1 MKNTVQNNWHI
12 EYHQLST
19 LSVKIRMGYF
29 KETDACPFAGN
40 VLYLP
45 GLSDSMLNHQPLF
58 SCLSHAG
65 FRVISFDYMGQGG
78 SQGSMNNTRIISG
91 RPENTISF
99 LANIAWDKFK
109 TGSND
114 EKSIIGWSTGGL
126 AAYEMAHR
134 KSANKIV
141 MLAPGLGIKP
151 LMSGHVK
158 TSEKIL
164 VSDAFANRHSPHI
177 DPIKPASPLLVPA
190 FSLHLLN
197 ISLKASKWKIDPSVQ
212 GMVLLS
218 STHDTYV
225 SPEKT
230 RKIIQ
235 KNAPHFHIK
244 QYDNAFHELDNEA
257 PEIRHDM
264 HRDIARFL
272 MK

>member
-1 MKNTVQNNWHI
+1 MNNTTHTNWHI
-12 EYHQLST
+12 EYHQLSS
-19 LSVKIRMGYF
+19 LPVKIRMGYF
-29 KETDACPFAGN
+29 KESDVYPFVGN

-58 SCLSHAG
+58 SCLSTAG

-78 SQGSMNNTRIISG
+78 SQGSMNNTRIISR

-109 TGSND
+109 TGNND
-114 EKSIIGWSTGGL
+114 KKSVIGWSTGGL

-134 KSANKIV
+134 KAANKVV

-151 LMSGHVK
+151 LMGGHVK

-164 VSDAFANRHSPHI
+164 ISDAFLNRQNPHI
-177 DPIKPASPLLVPA
+177 DPVKPASPLLVPA
-190 FSLHLLN
+190 FSLHLLKV
-197 ISLKASKWKIDPSVQ
+197 SLQASKWKIDSNVQ

-218 STHDTYV
+218 SEHDTYV
-225 SPEKT
+225 NPEKT

-235 KNAPHFHIK
+235 QNAPHFHIK
-244 QYDNAFHELDNEA
+244 QYDSAFHELDNEK
-257 PEIRHDM
+257 PEIIHSM
-264 HRDIARFL
+264 HQEIAQFL
-272 MK
+272 IK